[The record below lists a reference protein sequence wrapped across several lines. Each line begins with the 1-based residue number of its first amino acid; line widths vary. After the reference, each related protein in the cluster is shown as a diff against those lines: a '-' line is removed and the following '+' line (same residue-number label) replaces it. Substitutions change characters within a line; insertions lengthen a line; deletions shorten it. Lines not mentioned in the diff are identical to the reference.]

1 MNKDFGESNDEKK
14 VFKTGRSCKSLEKV
28 LLHLLRN
35 DLVINKKVHF
45 KFYILLLETE
55 KTRERG

>member
-1 MNKDFGESNDEKK
+1 MMKRRFSRPEEVVRASK
-14 VFKTGRSCKSLEKV
+14 KV

-55 KTRERG
+55 KTRARG